1 MENTFK
7 IEIISPEKKI
17 FYEENVYETV
27 LPAYEGEMGILK
39 DHISI
44 ISFLKPGILKILKSS
59 ENIKSFFVE
68 EGIIEFYQNCLT
80 VLSSKIIDIQSL
92 KNEKI
97 NELIS
102 EAETKL
108 KDEKLDDNQRY
119 LAHHKAEVLRNIN
132 LN

>member
-17 FYEENVYETV
+17 FYEENVHETV

-39 DHISI
+39 DHIPI

-59 ENIKSFFVE
+59 ENVKSFFVE

-92 KNEKI
+92 KKEKI

>member
-7 IEIISPEKKI
+7 IEIISPEKRI
-17 FYEENVYETV
+17 FHEENVYEAV
-27 LPAYEGEMGILK
+27 LPSYEGEIGILK
-39 DHISI
+39 DHIPI
-44 ISFLKPGILKILKSS
+44 ISFLKPGMLKILQSTD
-59 ENIKSFFVE
+59 NTKSFFVE

-92 KNEKI
+92 KKEKVS
-97 NELIS
+97 ELIS

-119 LAHHKAEVLRNIN
+119 LVQHKVEVLRNIN